1 MKALTAAPMRA
12 KRVSDMEEP
21 LPKSESP
28 QPNWLRRRAGSDRVS
43 TVLSPEAIAGR
54 AASEAPAKTAPDQ
67 RMATL
72 ATALRRAR
80 IENAEHSAAVA
91 DLRAAEIVRLELLA
105 DAIAPVLAQAPEDCD
120 LFDLAVSPG
129 ERPRLFID
137 CIGFVEMDRD
147 RRTYRFLQDTRHAR
161 IVLCESAEIDEI
173 VEAATNY
180 VAHRLIERE
189 KALAIDYASGG
200 AAKVVREA
208 TVKKPA
214 PASGKAFEAFLFL
227 IELIGSV
234 AFFSLAAVIIMWA
247 YRTYLPG

>member
-1 MKALTAAPMRA
+1 
-12 KRVSDMEEP
+12 MEDP
-21 LPKSESP
+21 LPKQSDSP
-28 QPNWLRRRAGSDRVS
+28 RTTWLRRRAGSDRL
-43 TVLSPEAIAGR
+43 TTILAADALAGR
-54 AASEAPAKTAPDQ
+54 ASPDAARAPAEQ

-72 ATALRRAR
+72 ATAMRRAR
-80 IENAEHSAAVA
+80 MENADHSAAIA
-91 DLRAAEIVRLELLA
+91 DLRAAEVVRLELLA

-120 LFDLAVSPG
+120 LFDLAISPG

-161 IVLCESAEIDEI
+161 IVLCESADIDDM

-208 TVKKPA
+208 ATKKPA
-214 PASGKAFEAFLFL
+214 ATSGKAFQLFLFL
-227 IELIGSV
+227 IEFLGSA
-234 AFFSLAAVIIMWA
+234 AFFSLLAVLAMWA
-247 YRTYLPG
+247 YRTYVAG

>member
-1 MKALTAAPMRA
+1 
-12 KRVSDMEEP
+12 MEDP
-21 LPKSESP
+21 LPKRTDGP
-28 QPNWLRRRAGSDRVS
+28 RPIWLRRRAGSDRLT
-43 TVLSPEAIAGR
+43 TVLAAEAAAGR
-54 AASEAPAKTAPDQ
+54 AGPEPATAKGPTEQ

-80 IENAEHSAAVA
+80 MENADHSAAVA
-91 DLRAAEIVRLELLA
+91 DLRAAEVVRLELLA

-120 LFDLAVSPG
+120 LFDLAISPG

-161 IVLCESAEIDEI
+161 IVLCESADIDEM

-200 AAKVVREA
+200 AARVVREA
-208 TVKKPA
+208 TAPKPA
-214 PASGKAFEAFLFL
+214 PASGKAFQAFLFFV
-227 IELIGSV
+227 ELLGSA
-234 AFFSLAAVIIMWA
+234 AFFSLLAVLAMWA
-247 YRTYLPG
+247 YRTYFEG

>member
-1 MKALTAAPMRA
+1 
-12 KRVSDMEEP
+12 MEEP
-21 LPKSESP
+21 LPTQSESP
-28 QPNWLRRRAGSDRVS
+28 QRNWLRRRAGSDRVS
-43 TVLSPEAIAGR
+43 TVLSAEAVAGR
-54 AASEAPAKTAPDQ
+54 AGSEGAAKATADQ

-80 IENAEHSAAVA
+80 IENAEHSAALA

-105 DAIAPVLAQAPEDCD
+105 DAIAPVIAQAPEDCD

-200 AAKVVREA
+200 AAKVVRKAA
-208 TVKKPA
+208 TKSPA
-214 PASGKAFEAFLFL
+214 VGSGKAFQAFLFL
-227 IELIGSV
+227 IELIGSA
-234 AFFSLAAVIIMWA
+234 AFFSLLAIIAMWA
-247 YRTYLPG
+247 YRTYFPG